1 MVNNK
6 CTTVTHPPSMNRLN
20 SFKGCWT
27 CKARK
32 IKCDERPITCH
43 NCEKK
48 GIVCGGYDVRL
59 QWVSDP
65 LADPIPSTR
74 GRRAIELDQ
83 DSGQRYRIEEIDGF
97 LANVDNDT
105 EFGLLSTRGPFS
117 AFPSAAGNH
126 RQVDTCTASSTTCF
140 SIADTLL
147 GDQRSSGQEKS
158 FDINRDDENST
169 SQASSSHFSPAS
181 NFYLLGES
189 EEHKEVGE
197 GPRVHGISLGIRA
210 DQSNQTPYFE
220 DHSQADS
227 ATTSLISSHSG
238 YSIHHLSSSLFGDRQ
253 VDQLINHYNSH
264 VADLMQPIFHTENV
278 FRGIYLS
285 AALEGSV
292 VCMSDPNTS
301 KALAYS
307 AIYHSLLASS
317 AFHLWNCNKAQV
329 RYQRIGTEHRYQAL
343 CFLQAAVDAA
353 TPGADYQ
360 MFMTAML
367 SLLSI
372 GTMSGEGND
381 FTVHI
386 NAATQLR
393 TLRSRWKVISH
404 STQKLNSISAFLAI
418 LARTTSFQSAQSPGY
433 TNPTP
438 DDSLVQSSNCYEHIY
453 GITPSIAAAIQE
465 TCRLAQLLKQ
475 YNGQPQDSVPGHI
488 LEACEALGD
497 RLLSWRLTSESITSI
512 SPNDNLMFSI
522 FTLQA
527 NAWHRAALIYY
538 YRRIQYFN
546 STDLVDEVQ
555 YVAEQMHAAE
565 DVKAQISQDPVMAPI
580 TWPAFIASCEAVGP
594 QRDSF
599 RRWWER
605 IEKYNIGNI
614 TRQWDIVQ
622 KLWKRDDQMQN
633 NGLGPADWIDSFRL
647 LGFDVLAV

>member
-1 MVNNK
+1 
-6 CTTVTHPPSMNRLN
+6 MNRLN

-32 IKCDERPITCH
+32 IRCDERPIGCQ

-48 GIVCGGYDVRL
+48 GVACGGYDVRL

-65 LADPIPSTR
+65 LADPVPSTR
-74 GRRAIELDQ
+74 GRRAIELDR
-83 DSGQRYRIEEIDGF
+83 DCGQRYRIEEIDGF

-117 AFPSAAGNH
+117 AFPSTFSNH
-126 RQVDTCTASSTTCF
+126 QHVDACTASSTTCF
-140 SIADTLL
+140 SITDSLL
-147 GDQRSSGQEKS
+147 GDQRSSGNKTS
-158 FDINRDDENST
+158 FDIDRDDENSA
-169 SQASSSHFSPAS
+169 SQDSSSHFSPAS

-189 EEHKEVGE
+189 EKHNEREE
-197 GPRVHGISLGIRA
+197 GPTVNGTSPGIRE

-220 DHSQADS
+220 DNSQADS
-227 ATTSLISSHSG
+227 ATTSSTSVTSSHSG
-238 YSIHHLSSSLFGDRQ
+238 YSIYNLSSSLFGDRQ
-253 VDQLINHYNSH
+253 VDLLINHYDSH

-285 AALEGSV
+285 TALEGSV

-301 KALAYS
+301 KTLAYS

-317 AFHLWNCNKAQV
+317 AFHLWNCNKAQI
-329 RYQRIGTEHRYQAL
+329 RYQRVGTKHRHQAL
-343 CFLQAAVDAA
+343 CFLQAAVDTA

-360 MFMTAML
+360 IFMTAML

-372 GTMSGEGND
+372 GTMMGEGND
-381 FTVHI
+381 FTAHI

-393 TLRSRWKVISH
+393 NLRSRWKVISH
-404 STQKLNSISAFLAI
+404 STQKLNSISAFFAI
-418 LARTTSFQSAQSPGY
+418 LARTTSFQSAQSPGH
-433 TNPTP
+433 TNPTS

-453 GITPSIAAAIQE
+453 GITPSIAVAIQE
-465 TCRLAQLLKQ
+465 TCRLAQILTQ
-475 YNGQPQDSVPGHI
+475 YNGQPQDAVPDHI
-488 LEACEALGD
+488 LEACEVLGD
-497 RLLSWRLTSESITSI
+497 RLLSWRLSSERIMSIP
-512 SPNDNLMFSI
+512 PNDNLMFSI
-522 FTLQA
+522 FKLQA

-538 YRRIQYFN
+538 YRRIQGLS
-546 STDLVDEVQ
+546 STDLVDDVQ
-555 YVAEQMHAAE
+555 CVAEQMHAAE
-565 DVKAQISQDPVMAPI
+565 DAKAQISQGPVTAPI
-580 TWPAFIASCEAVGP
+580 TWPAFIASCEAIGP

-599 RRWWER
+599 RKWWER

-622 KLWKRDDQMQN
+622 KLWKRDDQMQQ
-633 NGLGPADWIDSFRL
+633 NGFGPANWIDSFRL

>member
-1 MVNNK
+1 GV
-6 CTTVTHPPSMNRLN
+6 
-20 SFKGCWT
+20 
-27 CKARK
+27 A
-32 IKCDERPITCH
+32 
-43 NCEKK
+43 
-48 GIVCGGYDVRL
+48 CGGYDVRL

-65 LADPIPSTR
+65 LADPAPSTR
-74 GRRAIELDQ
+74 GRRAIELDR
-83 DSGQRYRIEEIDGF
+83 DCGQRYRIEEIDGF

-117 AFPSAAGNH
+117 AFPTTFSNH
-126 RQVDTCTASSTTCF
+126 RQVDACTASSTTCF
-140 SIADTLL
+140 SITDSLL
-147 GDQRSSGQEKS
+147 GDQRSSGNKTS
-158 FDINRDDENST
+158 FDIDRDDENSA
-169 SQASSSHFSPAS
+169 SQASSSHFSPA
-181 NFYLLGES
+181 
-189 EEHKEVGE
+189 
-197 GPRVHGISLGIRA
+197 
-210 DQSNQTPYFE
+210 NQTPYFE

-227 ATTSLISSHSG
+227 ATTSSTSVISSHSG
-238 YSIHHLSSSLFGDRQ
+238 YSIYHLSSSLFGDRE
-253 VDQLINHYNSH
+253 VDLLINHYDSH

-285 AALEGSV
+285 TALEGSV

-301 KALAYS
+301 KTLAYS

-317 AFHLWNCNKAQV
+317 AFHLWNCNKAQI
-329 RYQRIGTEHRYQAL
+329 RYQRVGTKHRHQAL
-343 CFLQAAVDAA
+343 CFLQAAVDTA

-360 MFMTAML
+360 LFMTAML

-372 GTMSGEGND
+372 GTMMGEGND

-393 TLRSRWKVISH
+393 NLRSRWKALSH

-418 LARTTSFQSAQSPGY
+418 LARTTSFQSARSPGH
-433 TNPTP
+433 TNLTS
-438 DDSLVQSSNCYEHIY
+438 DNSLVQSSNCYEHIY
-453 GITPSIAAAIQE
+453 GITPTIAAAIQE
-465 TCRLAQLLKQ
+465 TCRLAQLLMQ
-475 YNGQPQDSVPGHI
+475 YNGQPQDSVPDHI

-497 RLLSWRLTSESITSI
+497 RLLSWRLSSERIMSIP
-512 SPNDNLMFSI
+512 PNDNLMFSI

-538 YRRIQYFN
+538 YRRIQGFN
-546 STDLVDEVQ
+546 SADLVDDVH

-565 DVKAQISQDPVMAPI
+565 NAKAQISKDPVTAPI
-580 TWPAFIASCEAVGP
+580 TWPAFIASCEAIGP

-599 RRWWER
+599 RKWWEG

-622 KLWKRDDQMQN
+622 KLWKRDDQMQQ
-633 NGLGPADWIDSFRL
+633 NGLGPANWIDSFRL